1 MIDIREF
8 TPIEESR
15 SAPAGQTEQRSAPDE
30 GRGPDSENRLREELE
45 RARQREAQ
53 LVKEFRNYRRH
64 AEQAIAG
71 AERKARLELLGELG
85 EVIRLLEVASDAA
98 EQDPDSV
105 REGIELVARNLEE
118 VFQEHGLERIPT
130 AGARFDP
137 GLHEAVLTED
147 SPGYARGTVVREVC
161 PGFRT
166 DEGVVRAA
174 KVSVAV

>member
-1 MIDIREF
+1 MMVDIREF
-8 TPIEESR
+8 TPLEEPR
-15 SAPAGQTEQRSAPDE
+15 PAPGEQPERCAAPDNE
-30 GRGPDSENRLREELE
+30 QQLREELE

-53 LVKEFRNYRRH
+53 LVNEFRNYRRH
-64 AEQAIAG
+64 AEQAIAD
-71 AERKARLELLGELG
+71 AEKKARLELLGELG

-105 REGIELVARNLEE
+105 REGIELLARNLQK

-137 GLHEAVLTED
+137 GLHEAVLTEN
-147 SPGYARGTVVREVC
+147 SPGISRGTVVREVC

-166 DEGVVRAA
+166 EEGVVRAA